1 MNHTE
6 IIKYIKS
13 QFKNV
18 VDDKIKY
25 HERYIRSSIN
35 KLIKSQYTL
44 KNPLLRE
51 YFIIDSLKKINK
63 QLSAENNECMK
74 YLEES
79 ILYRFSIDN
88 NYFNKNIDICDNMN
102 ILPIR
107 IKKINNDENDN
118 ENNSHIANKINI
130 IDIKMNNHYRYI
142 LYESIVNFNN

>member
-13 QFKNV
+13 QFKTV

-35 KLIKSQYTL
+35 KLIKSHYTL

-51 YFIIDSLKKINK
+51 YFIIDSLKKFNK
-63 QLSAENNECMK
+63 QLSAENNECIK

-79 ILYRFSIDN
+79 ILYRLSIDN

-107 IKKINNDENDN
+107 IKK
-118 ENNSHIANKINI
+118 
-130 IDIKMNNHYRYI
+130 
-142 LYESIVNFNN
+142 